1 MKPGAVTFDVGGII
15 YSDNVF
21 KRAIFDA
28 LNQLSQGVSQEDFD
42 QVYFEHL
49 KSQSGSLRNK
59 LCIKFLAS
67 LDKRLS

>member
-59 LCIKFLAS
+59 L
-67 LDKRLS
+67 